1 MKDNV
6 AIIVIGTWLM
16 LASASLYAD
25 EQRNRPIVGAVRWDA
40 WHGPASEVGLTV
52 EKTLAPKRWH
62 YRLPFYAKVI
72 GENAVEV
79 RANTQAIM
87 DQEIDH
93 AGNAGLDYW
102 AFVVYPEEY
111 ALSLGL
117 KLYLSS
123 EKKHRVNFCL
133 DLQGGWEARG
143 GAKAWPEKVD
153 RYVRYFRE
161 ATYQT
166 VLGGRPLVYLYSIE
180 ALIGEGLFNT
190 WDDARAAF
198 QTLREATKARGL
210 PNPYIIG
217 QGWSPDM
224 LKDQMVKLGLDAIG
238 AYASTSGA
246 KAAPYSALTA
256 HTERWWDAFKATG
269 CEVVP
274 LVTAGWDMRPRVE
287 TPVPWVKDGDIH
299 QYYEAARPE
308 ELGAHLRKAM
318 EWCKANTDAARAQ
331 AVLIYAWNEFDE
343 GGWICPTLT
352 DGAARLNALHNVLRP
367 TTPKD

>member
-143 GAKAWPEKVD
+143 GGQGLAGE
-153 RYVRYFRE
+153 
-161 ATYQT
+161 
-166 VLGGRPLVYLYSIE
+166 GRPLCAVLPRSD
-180 ALIGEGLFNT
+180 LSDGSR
-190 WDDARAAF
+190 RAATCLF
-198 QTLREATKARGL
+198 VQHRGIDRRGIVQ
-210 PNPYIIG
+210 Y
-217 QGWSPDM
+217 
-224 LKDQMVKLGLDAIG
+224 LG
-238 AYASTSGA
+238 
-246 KAAPYSALTA
+246 
-256 HTERWWDAFKATG
+256 
-269 CEVVP
+269 
-274 LVTAGWDMRPRVE
+274 
-287 TPVPWVKDGDIH
+287 
-299 QYYEAARPE
+299 
-308 ELGAHLRKAM
+308 
-318 EWCKANTDAARAQ
+318 
-331 AVLIYAWNEFDE
+331 
-343 GGWICPTLT
+343 
-352 DGAARLNALHNVLRP
+352 
-367 TTPKD
+367 